1 MDLEPLEPLRVLL
14 HPHALIDLVT
24 EDPGPVQSLLG
35 VHKVGVILRSVLQQ
49 LLHEEGVLGHSLD
62 GLEEVE
68 GEGHALHLGVG
79 LTLPQQI
86 VKLGPH
92 LHQLL

>member
-24 EDPGPVQSLLG
+24 EDPRPVQSLLG

-49 LLHEEGVLGHSLD
+49 LLNEEGVLGDPLD

-79 LTLPQQI
+79 LALPQQI
-86 VKLGPH
+86 VKLGPD
-92 LHQLL
+92 LDQLL